1 LVQLGTAGELP
12 TQLFGVLP
20 VIGEVVIVITPP
32 RRKMPPAPRVALL
45 ALTGELVRVV
55 AVELMAAI
63 PPRCASKL
71 LLPPTGVLVIVSV
84 PLRPL

>member
-1 LVQLGTAGELP
+1 
-12 TQLFGVLP
+12 
-20 VIGEVVIVITPP
+20 
-32 RRKMPPAPRVALL
+32 
-45 ALTGELVRVV
+45 VRVV

-71 LLPPTGVLVIVSV
+71 LLPPTGVLVIVTV